1 VGTAIDGGDGMKK
14 WYMVTLVGRD
24 QPGIVAGV
32 AQALYAGRCNLGE
45 ASMARLGGNF
55 ATMLMVEFDGEIPA
69 LEAMLEEVSGRMGL
83 RCHVDAIEA
92 GLHCHIEPDV
102 RISVYGA
109 DRAGIVAEVTG
120 ALAEAGLNILNLETD
135 IGGTEENPIYIMHLD
150 GVAGRGAAAL
160 RSVLET
166 LSREKNVEA
175 RLVENDLLMG

>member
-1 VGTAIDGGDGMKK
+1 MKK

-24 QPGIVAGV
+24 RRGIVAGV
-32 AQALYAGRCNLGE
+32 TEALFAGRCNLGE
-45 ASMARLGGNF
+45 ASMVRLGGNF
-55 ATMLMVEFDGEIPA
+55 ATMLMVEFDGDTPA
-69 LEAMLEEVSGRMGL
+69 LEDMLRPVSGRLGL
-83 RCHVDAIEA
+83 RCHVDEIEA
-92 GLHCHIEPDV
+92 GLHRHVEPDV

-135 IGGTEENPIYIMHLD
+135 IGGTEGNPIYIMHLD
-150 GVAGRGAAAL
+150 GVAEQGVDTL
-160 RSVLET
+160 REVLET